1 MEASMQQPQCPLCL
15 TEQWVSKA
23 GHNSSGSQ
31 RHWCQQCQRY
41 FTPDP
46 KPNGYTTDL
55 RKQVY
60 TLHRAGLSLRAIGQ
74 QLGINHQTVNNWL
87 AEMVD

>member
-1 MEASMQQPQCPLCL
+1 MQQPCPSCLMEQC
-15 TEQWVSKA
+15 VSRA

-31 RHWCQQCQRY
+31 RYWCQQCQRY

-46 KPNGYTTDL
+46 KPMGYTL
-55 RKQVY
+55 ELKQQAY
-60 TLHRAGLSLRAIGQ
+60 KLHCAGLSLRAIGQ

-87 AEMVD
+87 LELVDQAW